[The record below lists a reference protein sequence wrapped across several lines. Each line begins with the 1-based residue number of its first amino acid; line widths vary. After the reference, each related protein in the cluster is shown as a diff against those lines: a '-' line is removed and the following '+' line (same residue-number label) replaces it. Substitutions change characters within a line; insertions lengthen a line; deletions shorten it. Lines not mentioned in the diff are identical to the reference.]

1 MILVFDGADD
11 RAMKAAA
18 GVANQLGKP
27 WVLDP
32 AAVGAYGFRIKA
44 CLEFIEL
51 KHTVV
56 RGNGSDI
63 IALSWFR

>member
-1 MILVFDGADD
+1 
-11 RAMKAAA
+11 MKVAA

-32 AAVGAYGFRIKA
+32 AAVGASGYRINA

-56 RGNGSDI
+56 RRNGSEI
-63 IALSWFR
+63 IALFWFR